1 MNNYKSF
8 SELKEELGNNYDFKL
23 YEMGISALKEI
34 ENLQQENKQLQE
46 QLLVAQTNEE
56 TFRLEMED
64 ITQTLGLDE
73 DTLFDDVKAYVR
85 SLKDNWNELKK
96 LLNQKYYNG
105 ERIDI
110 KDILDK
116 IQQQETLMAENQEK
130 LYFLI
135 YEDEKENLKL
145 SSQKAYTRRIILE
158 EILQKYKSI
167 IGEIKDE

>member
-1 MNNYKSF
+1 MNKSVM
-8 SELKEELGNNYDFKL
+8 KCCICNNENIGQFITINNKKYHL
-23 YEMGISALKEI
+23 CCI
-34 ENLQQENKQLQE
+34 EQLQQENKKLKE
-46 QLLVAQTNEE
+46 QLLVTQTNEE

-73 DTLFDDVKAYVR
+73 DTLFDDVKAYAR

-116 IQQQETLMAENQEK
+116 MRE
-130 LYFLI
+130 
-135 YEDEKENLKL
+135 LKQG
-145 SSQKAYTRRIILE
+145 SDSNV
-158 EILQKYKSI
+158 
-167 IGEIKDE
+167 KD